1 MPATDPADPPSALPR
16 GTRLGEFELKRVL
29 GAGGF
34 GIVYLA
40 FDHAL
45 EREVAIKE
53 YMPVSLA
60 GRTAAFHVSLL
71 SQSNAENFAL
81 GLRSFVNE
89 ARLLARFDHP
99 SLVKVHRYWE
109 DNHTAYMAMP
119 FYAGSS
125 LQAVRRQLPEH
136 PNEAWVR
143 AILDPLLGAIERL
156 HLEGVYHRDIAPDN
170 VILRP
175 DGRPVLL
182 DFGAAR
188 RVLADR
194 NVTLTAI
201 LKPAYA
207 PIEQYGETG
216 AVKQGPWTDLYALGA
231 TMHHL
236 LLGQAPTPSTSR
248 AVVDEMLPIAS
259 RGLPGCSTAFLECI
273 DWMLKPRPA
282 ERPQSVAALRQA
294 LAACLPAMPVG
305 SLAGGAPSAA
315 NWLPTMALAP
325 AAARPSLPPVAS
337 VSSSPQAATSPP
349 VANPPPV
356 ASGPAPPAGP
366 RESVPIDD
374 DATVVVPR
382 PRWPE
387 TPMAGLPA
395 PGLRAHL
402 SPPSPASANPAAPGA
417 VQPARV
423 AAGTSHLHAEPTLS
437 PAATLGAADAQPAW
451 AALRTDP
458 TLIDDDGAT
467 MLPLADSGA
476 AEHGKRAVA
485 AASATAGPTASAAAH
500 PQPGHASRRAPRLVW
515 GLASGAAAAAI
526 ALWLAWP
533 QAGPRPLAADAGD
546 AGRSAAGA
554 GSSAGAVTT
563 PPMPQAPGNPA
574 VLAAAAPPTAPPAMT
589 APTNAPTSAPAAA
602 VAVAVA
608 KVPVLVPTTPQA
620 LPAKA
625 QATAPIAA
633 PAKGAG
639 AARATAAAVAAAAA
653 ASAAAAAQAALAA
666 TPPSTDTGR
675 PGLATSITR
684 LPAADPSPGT
694 HAPSAS
700 PTAPA
705 TGLSPMPGPSVN
717 SAPGPSTTGQSPA
730 AAAAA
735 NPQRVAVAA
744 PPVIPAATGVTPP
757 NAGTSTSNSNNAKPA
772 NAAKTPER
780 DNEPVLMQA
789 RALSPSERCEG
800 RVLVALW
807 ACVERQCKS
816 DASLRDHPE
825 CQKLR
830 RAP

>member
-1 MPATDPADPPSALPR
+1 MFATDPADPPSALPR
-16 GTRLGEFELKRVL
+16 GTRLGEFELRRVL

-119 FYAGSS
+119 FYAGHS

-136 PNEAWVR
+136 PSEAWVR
-143 AILDPLLGAIERL
+143 AILDPLLGAVERL

-194 NVTLTAI
+194 SVALTAI

-259 RGLPGCSTAFLECI
+259 RALPGCSTAFLECI

-294 LAACLPAMPVG
+294 LAACLPAMPGGNV
-305 SLAGGAPSAA
+305 AGGAYSAA
-315 NWLPTMALAP
+315 DWLPTMALAP
-325 AAARPSLPPVAS
+325 AAARPSV
-337 VSSSPQAATSPP
+337 
-349 VANPPPV
+349 
-356 ASGPAPPAGP
+356 
-366 RESVPIDD
+366 RSVPSVPSLPSVPSAASLSSAASAPAHAALQRVSTPIDN
-374 DATVVVPR
+374 DATVRVPHQFG
-382 PRWPE
+382 
-387 TPMAGLPA
+387 TGMPMAGLPPTGLPTHLPA
-395 PGLRAHL
+395 P
-402 SPPSPASANPAAPGA
+402 PPTSTGPAAPHSDQRVRANAA
-417 VQPARV
+417 VPP
-423 AAGTSHLHAEPTLS
+423 LHTEPTLS
-437 PAATLGAADAQPAW
+437 PTATVHPAGALPSW
-451 AALRTDP
+451 APQRTDP
-458 TLIDDDGAT
+458 TLIDDDGAP
-467 MLPLADSGA
+467 MPPLTDTGSFERVENAGA
-476 AEHGKRAVA
+476 ATG
-485 AASATAGPTASAAAH
+485 STARPTPSTAAH
-500 PQPGHASRRAPRLVW
+500 PQPGHTSRAAPRLAL
-515 GLASGAAAAAI
+515 GLAGGAVAAGI

-533 QAGPRPLAADAGD
+533 QAGPRPPGADAG
-546 AGRSAAGA
+546 SAATSTASQPAAATSA
-554 GSSAGAVTT
+554 GSSTATAVTAVT
-563 PPMPQAPGNPA
+563 ATAAQSAGNPA
-574 VLAAAAPPTAPPAMT
+574 VLTAATPPTAPPAPDGRAAA
-589 APTNAPTSAPAAA
+589 APSGAPAAA
-602 VAVAVA
+602 AAVAQTA
-608 KVPVLVPTTPQA
+608 VPAIAQA
-620 LPAKA
+620 VPAKA
-625 QATAPIAA
+625 QAPAPTAT
-633 PAKGAG
+633 PAKGAV
-639 AARATAAAVAAAAA
+639 AARTAAAVAAAAA

-666 TPPSTDTGR
+666 PPPSADTSR
-675 PGLATSITR
+675 AGLATSITR
-684 LPAADPSPGT
+684 LPTADPSPGA
-694 HAPSAS
+694 HAPNTPPA
-700 PTAPA
+700 APA
-705 TGLSPMPGPSVN
+705 TGLSPIPGPSAN
-717 SAPGPSTTGQSPA
+717 PPPSPSPIPTPIPTPA
-730 AAAAA
+730 AASPQRATPAAPAA
-735 NPQRVAVAA
+735 NP
-744 PPVIPAATGVTPP
+744 AATAVTVPT
-757 NAGTSTSNSNNAKPA
+757 AGATIRPA
-772 NAAKTPER
+772 TATKTPER

-830 RAP
+830 REP